1 LALDPDYIEDNE
13 DELKLGKCDEYKVRE
28 LMQEDWRD
36 FIAAFYFPK
45 QSKVIINERIQGFLS
60 QTDNYLNQKD

>member
-1 LALDPDYIEDNE
+1 
-13 DELKLGKCDEYKVRE
+13 
-28 LMQEDWRD
+28 MQEDWRD

-45 QSKVIINERIQGFLS
+45 QSKVITDERIQGFLS